1 MRTANP
7 ALNSSTFDTF
17 DSYALERSNT
27 MTLQGTTNKTA
38 MLLVLLS
45 ASAGFSWF
53 ELRQAGNFQAV
64 MPYFLGGLIA
74 SLIAG
79 IALWFKR
86 DWAAVLAPVYAVGE
100 GLVLGV
106 ISAGFETKFQGI
118 VFQAVCLTF
127 GTLFSLLTAYR
138 TGLIKPTENFKLG
151 IFAATGAIAL
161 LYRQHDHAPVR
172 HGWRDLFAWLQP
184 PGDRHQRGHR
194 GRRRAESGARL
205 RLHRTRSRSLSP
217 QVHGVVRRLR
227 LASDARLA
235 LHRDP
240 TIALQAQ
247 QPRLIDARLSELLT
261 RVIDMK
267 TEESLAIQRLL
278 KPLGQCLTLGTAR

>member
-17 DSYALERSNT
+17 DGYALERSKT

-64 MPYFLGGLIA
+64 MPYFLGGLVA

-86 DWAAVLAPVYAVGE
+86 EWAAVLAPVYAVGE

-106 ISAGFETKFQGI
+106 ISAGFETKFHGI

-161 LYRQHDHAPVR
+161 LYLVNMIMHMCGMAGVTFLHGSSPLAIGINAVIVIIAALNLVLDFDFIEQGVAHGAPKYMEWYAGYGLLVT
-172 HGWRDLFAWLQP
+172 LVWLYI
-184 PGDRHQRGHR
+184 
-194 GRRRAESGARL
+194 EIL
-205 RLHRTRSRSLSP
+205 RLLAKINSR
-217 QVHGVVRRLR
+217 
-227 LASDARLA
+227 D
-235 LHRDP
+235 
-240 TIALQAQ
+240 
-247 QPRLIDARLSELLT
+247 
-261 RVIDMK
+261 
-267 TEESLAIQRLL
+267 
-278 KPLGQCLTLGTAR
+278 